1 MYSNVDCYEL
11 KLACYK
17 YKLFPENL
25 KVMTKQKTR
34 IYTQSK
40 NTTTKKI
47 IKPERKVVREE
58 IEELQKSQKTTKW
71 QSLCIY

>member
-40 NTTTKKI
+40 NTTTKKSSN
-47 IKPERKVVREE
+47 
-58 IEELQKSQKTTKW
+58 QKGK
-71 QSLCIY
+71 